1 MSNSRA
7 AQEAAQLIERLER
20 LARLGESSVR
30 LNPAQWDALRYFA
43 RANRFSRTPAA
54 LAAYLASTRGTV
66 SRTLVSLETKG
77 YLMRGK
83 SERDGRS
90 VEFGLTRKGETALR
104 SDPIVDLAS
113 DIEAAL
119 GRELAAHPRECN
131 RTQSGSPFWGLLHLP
146 AFSYKQFA
154 RGGHAVSLCAIER
167 AAFGRGFTLHMRGAR
182 THGGLKEAA
191 PERRQEVRF
200 ADRHGRAF

>member
-7 AQEAAQLIERLER
+7 ALEAAQLIERLER

-90 VEFGLTRKGETALR
+90 VEVGLTRKGKAALR

-119 GRELAAHPRECN
+119 GGE
-131 RTQSGSPFWGLLHLP
+131 SGDLV
-146 AFSYKQFA
+146 
-154 RGGHAVSLCAIER
+154 VSLQRTLANAIARNQGRPFGACFTCRHFRTSSSREAGMPYHCALLNEPLS
-167 AAFGRGFTLHMRGAR
+167 AADSRSICVEQEPT
-182 THGGLKEAA
+182 AA
-191 PERRQEVRF
+191 
-200 ADRHGRAF
+200 